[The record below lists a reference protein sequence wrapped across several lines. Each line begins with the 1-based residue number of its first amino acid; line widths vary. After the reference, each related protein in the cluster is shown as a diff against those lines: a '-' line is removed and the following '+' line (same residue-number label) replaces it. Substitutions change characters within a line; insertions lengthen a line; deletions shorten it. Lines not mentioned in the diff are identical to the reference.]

1 VVSEARPPGI
11 RRRALLRGAGGVV
24 MGAGAVTALAGCGG
38 QATGGSPGP
47 TPISATAVA
56 TDLQILAAALVLE
69 RRTVS
74 AYIAAIPLLPHW
86 LVKGA
91 KAFLSE
97 ELAHTGELISLI
109 KGTGAKAPDRAD
121 SYDLGPS
128 PRTPEQVVAVL
139 HGFERLQIASY
150 LSWIPRLSPG
160 PLRAAVST
168 ILASDAQHVAILR
181 AAQGQPALASAFV
194 TGHE

>member
-1 VVSEARPPGI
+1 VVSGTGPPGVD
-11 RRRALLRGAGGVV
+11 RRALLRGAGGAAL
-24 MGAGAVTALAGCGG
+24 GAGALTGLSGCGG
-38 QATGGSPGP
+38 NRASGSPTQIG
-47 TPISATAVA
+47 STAVHV
-56 TDLQILAAALVLE
+56 DLQILTSALELE

-74 AYIAAIPLLPHW
+74 AYIAAIPLLPHS

-109 KGTGAKAPDRAD
+109 KGAGAKAPDRAD
-121 SYDLGPS
+121 SYDLGPP
-128 PRTPEQVVAVL
+128 PRTPQEVVGVL

-160 PLRAAVST
+160 PLRAAVAT
-168 ILASDAQHVAILR
+168 ILASDAQHLAVLR
-181 AAQGQPALASAFV
+181 TALGEPALASAFV
-194 TGHE
+194 TGNE

>member
-1 VVSEARPPGI
+1 
-11 RRRALLRGAGGVV
+11 
-24 MGAGAVTALAGCGG
+24 MGAVALTGCGG
-38 QATGGSPGP
+38 DGAAGSPAP
-47 TPISATAVA
+47 APITRTAVD
-56 TDLQILAAALVLE
+56 TDLQILTAALVLE

-74 AYIAAIPLLPHW
+74 AYIAAIPLLPHS

-128 PRTPEQVVAVL
+128 PRTPGGVVGVL

-160 PLRAAVST
+160 PMRAAVAT
-168 ILASDAQHVAILR
+168 ILASDAQHLAILR
-181 AAQGQPALASAFV
+181 TALGEPALASAFV
-194 TGHE
+194 TGNE